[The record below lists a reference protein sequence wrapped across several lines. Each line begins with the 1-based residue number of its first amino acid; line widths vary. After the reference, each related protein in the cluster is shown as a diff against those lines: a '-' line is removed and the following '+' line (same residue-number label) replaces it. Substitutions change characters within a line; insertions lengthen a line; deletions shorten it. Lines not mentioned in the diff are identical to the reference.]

1 MKTCIIDGAQITDRR
16 ELHRILA
23 EKLDFPEWYGNNLD
37 ALYDCLT
44 DEREE
49 VQIAI
54 LHGEEL
60 KKRLGTY
67 AQRFLTVLERASEE
81 NSKIHSVFR

>member
-1 MKTCIIDGAQITDRR
+1 MKKCIIDGAQITDRR

-23 EKLDFPEWYGNNLD
+23 EELDFPEWYGNNLD

-44 DEREE
+44 DEQEE

-54 LHGEEL
+54 LHEEEF
-60 KKRLGTY
+60 KQRLGRY
-67 AQRFLTVLERASEE
+67 AERFLTVLARASEE
-81 NSKIHSVFR
+81 NPKIHSAL

>member
-1 MKTCIIDGAQITDRR
+1 MKNCIIDGAQITDRR
-16 ELHRILA
+16 ELHRILV
-23 EKLDFPEWYGNNLD
+23 EELDFPEWYGNNLD

-54 LHGEEL
+54 LHEEEL
-60 KKRLGTY
+60 KQRLGTY

-81 NSKIHSVFR
+81 NPKIRTV

>member
-23 EKLDFPEWYGNNLD
+23 EELDFPEWYGNNLD

-44 DEREE
+44 DGQEE

-54 LHGEEL
+54 LHEEEL
-60 KKRLGTY
+60 KQRLGMY

-81 NSKIHSVFR
+81 NPKIRTV